1 MRHYFI
7 PFAVVGLMTLSCSSS
22 ARPGPGPNVTPVPE
36 KDPDPI
42 TEVRI
47 AAPSGTPLAAK
58 ETLTAEEATAYMAT
72 LQQTWK
78 DAVKSAYEESFE
90 AGKIIIGKKKM
101 PVWWTTY
108 GKIPAGGRSLFIS
121 LHGGGGAPAATNN
134 QQWEN
139 QKKLYQP
146 TDAVYLC
153 PRAIQDTW
161 DLHFVNEADAFYDAI
176 IRYAV
181 SALEVNPNKV
191 YIMGYS
197 AGGDGVW
204 RLGPRMADHWAA
216 ASMMAGHPGDVR
228 LESLR
233 NTPFAIWCGAL
244 DDAYDRNKE
253 CAARIA
259 EMDALQKA
267 DPEGYIHDGHIVPG
281 KSHWMDQEDKAAVPW
296 MQKFTRNPYPDKV
309 VWVQGDAMKENFY
322 WLGIPQSEA
331 KKGNML
337 VASIKDNTVTIEK
350 SDYTKVTVY
359 LNDTLVNLDKPVKIV
374 FGEKVLFEGVL
385 PRTPQNMLS
394 TLNTRGDLSYIF
406 PALVEVKL

>member
-1 MRHYFI
+1 MKLYYFPLI
-7 PFAVVGLMTLSCSSS
+7 IGLMAFSCGSS
-22 ARPGPGPNVTPVPE
+22 AQPE
-36 KDPDPI
+36 PDPQPQQQKDPAPL
-42 TEVRI
+42 TEVTI
-47 AAPSGTPLAAK
+47 QAPAGSALANK
-58 ETLTAEEATAYMAT
+58 ESLTADEVQTYMGQLQDAYKA
-72 LQQTWK
+72 
-78 DAVKSAYEESFE
+78 AVKAAYAEAFN
-90 AGKIIIGKKKM
+90 AGKLIIGDKKM

-108 GKIPAGGRSLFIS
+108 GTIPAGGRSLFIS
-121 LHGGGGAPAATNN
+121 LHGGGGAPSRVND

-139 QKKLYQP
+139 QKRLYQP
-146 TDAVYLC
+146 ADAVYLC

-181 SALEVNPNKV
+181 SALDVNPNKV

-244 DDAYDRNKE
+244 DSAYNRNKE
-253 CAARIA
+253 CEARITV
-259 EMDALQKA
+259 MDALQQA
-267 DPEGYIHDGHIVPG
+267 DPEGYIHDGHIVAG
-281 KSHWMDQEDKAAVPW
+281 KEHWMDLEDKAAVPW
-296 MQKFTRNPYPDKV
+296 MQKFTRNPYPTKV
-309 VWVQGDAMKENFY
+309 VWVQGDAMKSAFY
-322 WLGIPQSEA
+322 WLGIPADEA
-331 KKGNML
+331 QKGKEL

-359 LNDTLVNLDKPVKIV
+359 LNDTLVNLDQPVKV
-374 FGEKVLFEGVL
+374 VHGGKVLFEGKL

-406 PALVEVKL
+406 PAQVEVTL

>member
-1 MRHYFI
+1 MKHYFLPVI
-7 PFAVVGLMTLSCSSS
+7 VGLMTLSCSSS
-22 ARPGPGPNVTPVPE
+22 AKPDIILPEKPAQE

-42 TEVRI
+42 TVVTVK
-47 AAPSGTPLAAK
+47 APSGSDLASK
-58 ETLTAEEATAYMAT
+58 ETLTAEEVQTYMAA

-78 DAVKSAYEESFE
+78 DAVKAAYEESFN
-90 AGKIIIGKKKM
+90 AGKIIIGQKKM
-101 PVWWTTY
+101 PVWWTTF
-108 GKIPAGGRSLFIS
+108 GKTPEGGRSLVIS

-181 SALEVNPNKV
+181 SALDVNPNKV

-244 DDAYDRNKE
+244 DAAYDRNKE

-259 EMDALQKA
+259 EMDALQAK
-267 DPEGYIHDGHIVPG
+267 DPEGYIHDGHIVAG
-281 KSHWMDQEDKAAVPW
+281 KEHWMDLEDKAAVPW
-296 MQKFTRNPYPDKV
+296 MQKFTRNPYPNKV

-322 WLGIPQSEA
+322 WLGVRKDEA
-331 KKGNML
+331 EKGKML
-337 VASIKDNTVTIEK
+337 VASVKDNTVTIEK

-359 LNDTLVNLDKPVKIV
+359 LNDTLVNLDEPVKIV
-374 FGEKVLFEGVL
+374 FGEKVLFEGTL
-385 PRTPQNMLS
+385 KRTPQNMLS

-406 PALVEVKL
+406 PALIEVKL